1 MKSIIVGTAGHI
13 DHGKTALVKALT
25 GIDADRLEEEKR
37 RGITIDLGFA
47 HMDLEAAGD
56 FAASIPGKS
65 DAKGNDAAKKSETL
79 RIGFVDV
86 PGHERF
92 VRNMLAGVGG
102 IDLVLLV
109 IAADEGVKPQTR
121 EHFDILQL
129 LGVRRGITV
138 LTKSD
143 TVDAETLEV
152 VRIEVQDFLRG
163 TFLDNPTSESSG
175 ALDRPGAGDE
185 KSIVAVSSL
194 TGAGLDELKRA
205 LVAVADEVTAR
216 DSEALVRLPIDRVF
230 TMKGF
235 GTVVT
240 GTLVAGTIRPEDEL
254 EVFPTARRVRVR
266 GVQVHGQAADAA
278 VAGQRTALN
287 LAGASTEDLA
297 RGMTLAA
304 PETLKATRVVDVK
317 MRLLAS
323 APRALKDGARVH
335 FHSYTMETVGEVLLY
350 ESREV
355 NLSAHDSRVK
365 TPTSR
370 AKDAREM
377 GRPAS
382 RDSKIN
388 LPTLAAKRAARMG
401 HPHPSQRPQL
411 FPGGETFAQIRLAEA
426 ALLLPGDRFI
436 LRQFSPVV
444 TIGGG
449 VVLDAAPMFAPK
461 EVRKMER
468 AAGAE
473 IPVFALSMEI
483 LEEFERHGAILTLRV
498 TRRGKR
504 GLTLAEAAAET
515 GWGRDEVKKVAGEL
529 TGSGMLVRFQE
540 RLFAEGEFEL
550 AQASVLD
557 AVTRFHEKDPL
568 KAGMAKGEMLEELVG
583 AWEMAPEL
591 FEAALANLARAKKLE
606 LANELVRLPGRGVV
620 MKDEEVESKKKIE
633 QAFATAGLKVP
644 ALQEVMAGLKI
655 DKARAQKIVTLLL
668 RERVLVKV
676 SDELVFH
683 RGALEQ
689 LRRDLAG
696 YKTKSAKIDVAK
708 FKELTGVT
716 RKYAIPLLEYLDRER
731 VTRRV
736 GDVREI
742 L

>member
-47 HMDLEAAGD
+47 HMDLPAAND
-56 FAASIPGKS
+56 RAA
-65 DAKGNDAAKKSETL
+65 NDAAKNPAKSDPARNGETL

-109 IAADEGVKPQTR
+109 IAADEGIKPQTR

-138 LTKSD
+138 LTKAD
-143 TVDAETLEV
+143 AVDAETLEV
-152 VRIEVQDFLRG
+152 VRLEVQEFLRG
-163 TFLDNPTSESSG
+163 TFLDEPKADNAKADNLKS
-175 ALDRPGAGDE
+175 LDRAGSD
-185 KSIVAVSSL
+185 KSQSIVAVSSL
-194 TGAGLDELKRA
+194 TGVGLEELKRG
-205 LVAVADEVTAR
+205 LVAAAGEVKAR
-216 DSEALVRLPIDRVF
+216 DSGALVRLPIDRVF

-254 EVFPTARRVRVR
+254 EVFPSGRQVRVR
-266 GVQVHGQAADAA
+266 GVQVHGQATDAA

-297 RGMTLAA
+297 RGMTLAP
-304 PETLKATRVVDVK
+304 PETFRTTRVVDVK
-317 MRLLAS
+317 VRLLAS

-335 FHSYTMETVGEVLLY
+335 FHSYTMETVGEVRLY
-350 ESREV
+350 GCGEQSPSVHGSQVKNPTLRQAQGRLSR
-355 NLSAHDSRVK
+355 
-365 TPTSR
+365 T
-370 AKDAREM
+370 KDAPE
-377 GRPAS
+377 
-382 RDSKIN
+382 
-388 LPTLAAKRAARMG
+388 MG
-401 HPHPSQRPQL
+401 HPGAAGRVQL
-411 FPGGETFAQIRLAEA
+411 FPGGEGFAQIRFPQA

-449 VVLDAAPMFAPK
+449 VVVDAAPMIDPK
-461 EVRKMER
+461 GVRKLEK
-468 AAGAE
+468 AAGAA
-473 IPVFALSMEI
+473 IPTFAQRMEA
-483 LEEFERHGAILTLRV
+483 FGSGRGGAILTGRV
-498 TRRGKR
+498 TRRGMR
-504 GLTLAEAAAET
+504 GLMLAEAVAET
-515 GWGRDEVKKVAGEL
+515 GRRRAEIVELAGALIE
-529 TGSGMLVRFQE
+529 GGMLVRFQD
-540 RLFAEGEFEL
+540 RLFARHEFEL
-550 AQASVLD
+550 AQAGVLE
-557 AVTRFHEKDPL
+557 AVSGFHKENPL
-568 KAGMAKGEMLEELVG
+568 SAGMSKGEMQDELQR
-583 AWEMAPEL
+583 ALEMAPEL
-591 FEAALANLARAKKLE
+591 FAAAVEGLAKAKKLE
-606 LANELVRLPGRGVV
+606 LVNELVRLAGRGVV
-620 MKDEEVESKKKIE
+620 MKDEEAESKKTIE
-633 QAFATAGLKVP
+633 EAFATAGLKVP
-644 ALQEVMAGLKI
+644 ALQEVIAGLKI
-655 DKARAQKIVTLLL
+655 DKGRAQKIVTLLL
-668 RERVLVKV
+668 RDRVLVKI

-689 LRRDLAG
+689 LRRELAG